1 MRAAARARLID
12 GNLMQLQCAHPR
24 SRRVNASRLFVAP
37 NGNRANRDRAAQ
49 ATAAVERSSAERP
62 NGRKPAAM
70 PSVEHQ
76 TQRDEQRQGVECCGA
91 AVSGLKLLD
100 SNNK

>member
-12 GNLMQLQCAHPR
+12 GNLMQLQSAHPR
-24 SRRVNASRLFVAP
+24 SRRANASRLFVAP

-62 NGRKPAAM
+62 NGRGSNAFARAPDPTRRAA
-70 PSVEHQ
+70 P
-76 TQRDEQRQGVECCGA
+76 GAECCGA
-91 AVSGLKLLD
+91 AISGLEWPD
-100 SNNK
+100 